1 MSSESDVADDQDHE
15 YEVVE
20 IRKPD
25 EDDIVL
31 NKCAAYAHPRSEDEG
46 VYETI
51 WQESVYQLHLRT

>member
-51 WQESVYQLHLRT
+51 